1 MSARYVG
8 LDAHSKNSVYMIQ
21 DENGRRVGEGTV
33 PTTLEGLALLRERHQ
48 LPEGTPVALE
58 SGTVAFFVARR
69 LQALGLDPRVIDA
82 AEVRAKALRPNQK
95 SDRRDAIE
103 LCEGLRRGIY
113 RTRVHVPP
121 QEIELMRETLGRR
134 RHFVRV
140 RTMEVNAAKRLLRTS
155 GLPTLARGLTS
166 AKAWERLLQAVAFS
180 PSLHAHLSAHYAL
193 WTCTQE
199 QIVRLGKS
207 LEAQGAPFR
216 AELDRMQTVPGV
228 GPIVALTA
236 LATFSDVARFPS
248 AKHAASYAGLV
259 PTGYDSGEKVRH
271 GRITKR
277 GSSELRSMLCEAA
290 HHAAR
295 SNNPF
300 NPFFAG
306 IAARRGYKMAVVAV
320 AHRICRILYAMLRR
334 STDFNLNQL
343 GIEEGRF
350 EQIRVKH
357 YRRVTATVEA

>member
-8 LDAHSKNSVYMIQ
+8 LDAHSKNCVYMIQ
-21 DENGRRVGEGTV
+21 DESGRKVGEGTV
-33 PTTLEGLALLRERHQ
+33 PTTLEGLALLRERNQ
-48 LPEGTPVALE
+48 LPEGTRVVLE

-69 LQALGLDPRVIDA
+69 LQALGLDPIVVDA

-121 QEIELMRETLGRR
+121 ENIEQLRETLGRR
-134 RHFVRV
+134 RHFVRI

-155 GLPTLARGLTS
+155 GLPTQARGLTS
-166 AKAWERLLQAVAFS
+166 AKAWEKLLRAVTFS
-180 PSLHAHLSAHYAL
+180 PSLHGHLSAHYAL
-193 WTCTQE
+193 WTCAQE
-199 QIVRLGKS
+199 QIAKLGES

-216 AELDRMQTVPGV
+216 AQLERMQTVPGV

-236 LATFSDVARFPS
+236 LAAFSDVARFPS

-300 NPFFAG
+300 NPFFTA
-306 IAARRGYKMAVVAV
+306 IAARRGYKMAIVAV
-320 AHRICRILYAMLRR
+320 AHRICRILYALLRR
-334 STDFNLNQL
+334 STDFDLSRL

-350 EQIRVKH
+350 EQIRVKR
-357 YRRVTATVEA
+357 YRRVAV